1 MSRKWLQNATVII
14 SGASGGLG
22 FAITK
27 RLIDKYNCKVI
38 GIARNEEKLLKNREA
53 LGDKKDNFTY
63 RLFDVTVKQN
73 WIDFANWLQENG
85 IIPNLLINNAGFMLP
100 FQTFDKTSDDDIDEI
115 IKTNLTSY
123 VYSTKILLPLIK
135 QSQKPA
141 IVNICSA
148 AGLCPVVGE
157 SMYCLTKYGL
167 RGFTETLQLDYKKQV
182 YIGGV
187 FPGFIR
193 TDLLK
198 RMDIS
203 EKNNGIIDKLMM
215 PVEKA
220 SKKIVKGIARR
231 KKRIVTGLDGKSMHL
246 LYRMFPKKG
255 PALIRWVLKITRLE
269 MFTNIFDYKEKI
281 R

>member
-1 MSRKWLQNATVII
+1 MSKKWIQNATIII

-22 FAITK
+22 FSITK
-27 RLIDKYNCKVI
+27 RLIEKYNCKVI
-38 GIARNEEKLLKNREA
+38 GIARNEEKLLRNRES
-53 LGDKKDNFTY
+53 LGDKKENFTY

-73 WIDFANWLQENG
+73 WIDFSNWLQENN
-85 IIPNLLINNAGFMLP
+85 ITPNLLINNAGFMLP
-100 FQTFDKTSDDDIDEI
+100 FQTIEQTSDDDIEEI

-123 VYSTKILLPLIK
+123 VYSTKTLLPLIK
-135 QSQKPA
+135 KSAKPA

-167 RGFTETLQLDYKKQV
+167 RGFTETLQLDYKKRI

-220 SKKIVKGIARR
+220 SKKIVKGIVRR

-255 PALIRWVLKITRLE
+255 PALIRWVLKVTRLE
-269 MFTNIFDYKEKI
+269 MFKNIFDFKEKT